1 MSVQNINVKDVLVE
15 QSRFSLKDL
24 LVESNSIET
33 SLEDSLKNLGILHPV
48 ILYRDKDGKLHLID
62 GRKRIHFARQ
72 NQIQTVSAIV
82 LPEATPVTDII
93 TLILCDKRLEIE
105 QSIMNKV
112 RFICFAL
119 YLKAPESWI
128 LNFLCIQFSFKPYSE
143 FLRDCERMNDLPAE
157 LKSFCHE
164 KKYSLKQILN
174 LTSYPMDILLQ
185 LMAWKPILQLTAS
198 TLDEIASNLK
208 DHLRMQNKTI
218 NDFLDGPD
226 VQEIIRSSLS
236 PRDRTERLRQLI
248 YTKRFPTLSET
259 NARMQKT
266 VEGLKLPQAVS
277 INWDRTLENKNV
289 DIVVHVQDF
298 KKLAALLSTLNST
311 ETKKAVEEIL
321 DEL

>member
-1 MSVQNINVKDVLVE
+1 MLVQNISVNDVLVE
-15 QSRFSLKDL
+15 QSLFSLKGFL
-24 LVESNSIET
+24 FESKSLET
-33 SLEDSLKNLGILHPV
+33 SLEDSFKQLGILHPV
-48 ILYRDKDGKLHLID
+48 ILYKDKDGMFHLID
-62 GRKRIHFARQ
+62 GRKRINFARQ
-72 NQIQTVSAIV
+72 NQVQTVSANV
-82 LPEATPVTDII
+82 LTEATPVTDII
-93 TLILCDKRLEIE
+93 TLVLCDKRLEIE
-105 QSIMNKV
+105 QSIMNKI

-119 YLKAPESWI
+119 YLKAPEAWI

-143 FLRDCERMNDLPAE
+143 FLRDCERMNELPVE

-174 LTSYPMDILLQ
+174 LTSYPKDILLQ

-208 DHLRMQNKTI
+208 DHLSAQNKTI

-226 VQEIIRSSLS
+226 VQEMIRSSLG
-236 PRDRTERLRQLI
+236 PRDRTERLRQFI

-266 VEGLKLPQAVS
+266 VEGLKLPQALS

-289 DIVVHVQDF
+289 DIVVHVQDS
-298 KKLAALLSTLNST
+298 KKLTGLLSTLNSD
-311 ETKKAVEEIL
+311 EMKKAVEGIL